1 MAAHRLRDYNG
12 RALQRSLSPHLRAA
26 IAVPRAD
33 RRSVHRKLQFAGAAY
48 VGRDDGQQAADLAQL
63 LLLARFCDQRCG
75 EGAETEP
82 LQEFCTRDA
91 AGTSRNARSG
101 PVAQGLGGR
110 GRGSGMPCMLCL
122 SWIRHLPSNACS
134 VFFWC
139 RASGVAT
146 TVGARPGKR
155 GSARATRLRR
165 VRSTSGKSSKRNLTK
180 RGFGICGGA
189 RCCREARQDV
199 RVRFSHLPT
208 YPISLREAATYL
220 PIKIGVSLTADPL
233 SGKDSEPRVVKVQPW
248 RLSPPLAIYSS
259 YR

>member
-1 MAAHRLRDYNG
+1 MLGVGGLPPSAHEWRRG
-12 RALQRSLSPHLRAA
+12 CSWRRTVSVITTAEPSKEAFRHTSAPPSPSRALTAGPSTR
-26 IAVPRAD
+26 
-33 RRSVHRKLQFAGAAY
+33 LQFAGAAY

-146 TVGARPGKR
+146 TVRRAARQEGLGKSNEAAQGEEHER
-155 GSARATRLRR
+155 QELEKECNEARLR
-165 VRSTSGKSSKRNLTK
+165 
-180 RGFGICGGA
+180 
-189 RCCREARQDV
+189 
-199 RVRFSHLPT
+199 HLWWCA
-208 YPISLREAATYL
+208 L
-220 PIKIGVSLTADPL
+220 L
-233 SGKDSEPRVVKVQPW
+233 S
-248 RLSPPLAIYSS
+248 
-259 YR
+259 

>member
-199 RVRFSHLPT
+199 RVRFSHLP
-208 YPISLREAATYL
+208 LL
-220 PIKIGVSLTADPL
+220 L
-233 SGKDSEPRVVKVQPW
+233 RVVARV
-248 RLSPPLAIYSS
+248 A
-259 YR
+259 

>member
-189 RCCREARQDV
+189 RCCREARRRQSAVFSLTYLCNPPYRIRRVQD
-199 RVRFSHLPT
+199 RPPT
-208 YPISLREAATYL
+208 YLSKSVFRSLQTPYPARTRNAAL
-220 PIKIGVSLTADPL
+220 
-233 SGKDSEPRVVKVQPW
+233 
-248 RLSPPLAIYSS
+248 
-259 YR
+259 